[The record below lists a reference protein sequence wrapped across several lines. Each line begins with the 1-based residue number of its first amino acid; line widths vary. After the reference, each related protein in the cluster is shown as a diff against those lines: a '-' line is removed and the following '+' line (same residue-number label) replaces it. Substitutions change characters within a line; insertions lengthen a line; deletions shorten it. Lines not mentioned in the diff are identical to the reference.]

1 MVESAKKFFGTKDV
15 RNLRKIDIMNYK
27 KVIEDNKF
35 GLKGKTVKN
44 YLDLFKTFLNF
55 CSKDLEVIGNVPVFP
70 EVDMQSPKF
79 KWLSQEDQ
87 IKLFESIPDEDKP
100 IIAFLM
106 LHGCRPGEAR
116 ALRVRDV
123 DLHVATITISST
135 WSGKKLRERR
145 KGRKAKPVTIP
156 IHQEK
161 LDYISQRVKGNLPG
175 AFIFTNSKNG
185 NPYSVQKLRKIWDK
199 VRKATVLRDLRLYD
213 ARRHSFASQLVN
225 AGSPLYLVSK
235 LMGHS
240 STKMTERYSHESLEV
255 LKTNLQKTSL
265 KRMVTV
271 PNVALNRI

>member
-1 MVESAKKFFGTKDV
+1 MVESAKKFFGAKDA
-15 RNLRKIDIMNYK
+15 RDLRKIDIMNYK

-123 DLHVATITISST
+123 DLHVATITIS
-135 WSGKKLRERR
+135 
-145 KGRKAKPVTIP
+145 
-156 IHQEK
+156 
-161 LDYISQRVKGNLPG
+161 
-175 AFIFTNSKNG
+175 
-185 NPYSVQKLRKIWDK
+185 
-199 VRKATVLRDLRLYD
+199 
-213 ARRHSFASQLVN
+213 
-225 AGSPLYLVSK
+225 
-235 LMGHS
+235 MG
-240 STKMTERYSHESLEV
+240 
-255 LKTNLQKTSL
+255 
-265 KRMVTV
+265 
-271 PNVALNRI
+271 